1 LNPNVQ
7 VGDKTNSSSSKTD
20 WRNQVDISADRVD
33 RIANLTPR
41 QSLDV
46 LQHVTAWLG
55 EQSGDQ
61 KDFRIEEQIDMLN
74 ALFQQEGYEPL
85 PLSPDVRPDEDLAGE
100 AAGQLLIAFAESGD
114 RGFLAEL
121 DYWLANPPKAQTKA
135 LIELVVLPIVL
146 TACVAALGT
155 SFEVER
161 KDGKTRFKSK
171 RTGIAAKDLKHVLPG
186 LYNAIKNV
194 IGMA

>member
-1 LNPNVQ
+1 MEM
-7 VGDKTNSSSSKTD
+7 
-20 WRNQVDISADRVD
+20 SADRVD

-46 LQHVTAWLG
+46 LQHLTAWLG
-55 EQSGDQ
+55 EQSTDQ
-61 KDFRIEEQIDMLN
+61 RNFKTDEQIDILN
-74 ALFQQEGYEPL
+74 ALFQQEGYAPL

-100 AAGQLLIAFAESGD
+100 AARQLLIALAESGD
-114 RGFLAEL
+114 GGLLAEL

-135 LIELVVLPIVL
+135 LIELVVVPIVL

-155 SFEVER
+155 SFEIER

-171 RTGIAAKDLKHVLPG
+171 RTGISAKDLKHVLPG
-186 LYNAIKNV
+186 LYGAMKNL